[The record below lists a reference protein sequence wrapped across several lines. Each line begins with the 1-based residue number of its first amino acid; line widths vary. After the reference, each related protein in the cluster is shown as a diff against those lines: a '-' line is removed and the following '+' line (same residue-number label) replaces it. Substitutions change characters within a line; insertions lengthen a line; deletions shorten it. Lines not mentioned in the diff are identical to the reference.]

1 MLHFGGHCHVI
12 GMLGLSRL
20 VQIIGR
26 ESPGMVEVS
35 YDNSDGYI
43 AIKHF
48 CCKGKSAV
56 LLASL
61 TVSSGHHCTD
71 NCL

>member
-43 AIKHF
+43 TIKH
-48 CCKGKSAV
+48 SA
-56 LLASL
+56 ARESQQ
-61 TVSSGHHCTD
+61 SFWQA
-71 NCL
+71 